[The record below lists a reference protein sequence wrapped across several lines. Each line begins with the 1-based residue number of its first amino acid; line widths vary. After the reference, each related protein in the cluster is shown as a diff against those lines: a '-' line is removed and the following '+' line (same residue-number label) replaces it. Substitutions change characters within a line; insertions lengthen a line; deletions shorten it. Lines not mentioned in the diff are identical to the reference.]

1 MVLKA
6 QFAFPFTPSRSSCLI
21 LFLFFEHMSI
31 PTWAK
36 ERANPCD
43 SEQFSILPNQIL
55 NIVDLSV
62 VGSGQCSH
70 EEVKGWE

>member
-6 QFAFPFTPSRSSCLI
+6 QLAFPFTPARSSCLI

-36 ERANPCD
+36 ERA
-43 SEQFSILPNQIL
+43 QIV

-62 VGSGQCSH
+62 VGSGQCSY